1 MPLPLQLLSLFI
13 IHKARRVTMSNSRK
27 KPACW
32 TADHDIFAQYCNAVE
47 DEINRDTL
55 VQYSIHRSTKLPLI
69 PDRQFKEYLRVK
81 CSNLRRDQLKFVAGQ
96 TTSYKPLPLG
106 FDITEDV
113 IYPNSI
119 VNPITESESQQQISL
134 HFGVFS

>member
-13 IHKARRVTMSNSRK
+13 IHKARHVTMSNSRK

-32 TADHDIFAQYCNAVE
+32 TADHDIFAQYCNTVE
-47 DEINRDTL
+47 DEIDRDTL
-55 VQYSIHRSTKLPLI
+55 VQSSIHRSTKHHLI

-81 CSNLRRDQLKFVAGQ
+81 CYNLKRDQLF
-96 TTSYKPLPLG
+96 PPG

-113 IYPNSI
+113 IYPNLI
-119 VNPITESESQQQISL
+119 VNPITQSESQQQI
-134 HFGVFS
+134 